1 MGDIMAKISF
11 AQRMRDLFGGR
22 DKDDEELFDDLTDAL
37 IEGDVGAKAAV
48 EIADELRVSCQKN
61 HAHGKDEVIHE
72 LEAILLR
79 CVKETSL
86 APVPGKTNVW
96 MLLGVNG
103 VGKTTTSA
111 KLANAFKDAISGEV
125 VLASAD
131 TFRAAAIE
139 QLALHGKNL
148 GVRVVSHQH
157 GSDPAAVVFDAADA
171 VRAKGGGLVL
181 ADTAGR
187 LHNKEN
193 LVRELGKIDRTCLQ
207 KADENCYKRILVV
220 DDGAK
225 CVSSGGSFRRSRFRR
240 RACFGKIRFDG
251 KGRRRRF
258 RRQRARPSGRLCVYR
273 RKIRRHR
280 AVQCRTLRKRI
291 FRTGLM

>member
-48 EIADELRVSCQKN
+48 EIADELRVLCQKN
-61 HAHGKDEVIHE
+61 HAHGKDEIMHE
-72 LEAILLR
+72 LETILLR

-148 GVRVVSHQH
+148 GVRVV
-157 GSDPAAVVFDAADA
+157 
-171 VRAKGGGLVL
+171 KGGGLVL

-220 DDGAK
+220 DATTGQNAFRQAEVFGEAVSVDALVLTKYDSTAK
-225 CVSSGGSFRRSRFRR
+225 GGVAVSV
-240 RACFGKIRFDG
+240 GKELGIPVAFV
-251 KGRRRRF
+251 
-258 RRQRARPSGRLCVYR
+258 C
-273 RKIRRHR
+273 
-280 AVQCRTLRKRI
+280 
-291 FRTGLM
+291 TGEKYGDIAPFSAERYVKEFLGLD